1 MYVDVKKLNLLLT
14 SGEHIDVIYA
24 ANYQNYAVY
33 AAKGRLLPLDDLVPK
48 VSPAL
53 QEYVSTE
60 MADATRVGRESLHGA
75 LYVGG
80 MGTLWLPFGGRI

>member
-1 MYVDVKKLNLLLT
+1 MYVDVQKLNLLLT

-33 AAKGRLLPLDDLVPK
+33 AAKDAFASGRSGSQ

-53 QEYVSTE
+53 QEYRQYE
-60 MADATRVGRESLHGA
+60 MGDATRVGRESLHGA